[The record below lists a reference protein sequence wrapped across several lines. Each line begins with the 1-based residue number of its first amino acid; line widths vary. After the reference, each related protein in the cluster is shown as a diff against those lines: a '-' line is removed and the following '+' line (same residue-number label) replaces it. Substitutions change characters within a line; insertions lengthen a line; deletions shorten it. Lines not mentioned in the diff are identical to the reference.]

1 MVVMARINA
10 LNVALVL
17 AASVLGLLSITL
29 NANPVPTQDNAIS
42 NSLALY
48 YSLGPIL
55 GFIGAKEM
63 ARFRSFF

>member
-48 YSLGPIL
+48 YSLGPAESSGGCATL
-55 GFIGAKEM
+55 E
-63 ARFRSFF
+63 